1 VKNSASV
8 IFELQKRYM
17 TIKIVS
23 IVITTIIKFVTVG
36 QHFEKQSQ
44 KTSIRDHSLTIKEI

>member
-1 VKNSASV
+1 MKNSASV